1 MKVDV
6 RGLELAYGDFVA
18 IKNLDLTIEDGQSVV
33 LLGQSGCGKTSTM
46 RCIAGL
52 ETPTQGTISI
62 GQKQVYDGERGITV
76 PAFRRNVGMVF
87 QSYAVWPH
95 RTVLENVAFPLQT
108 KGVSKQQRRR
118 EALEVLDTVGL
129 AHLADRGA
137 SLLSGGQM
145 QRVALARSM
154 AMSPSVLL
162 LDEPLSNL
170 DARLRDDL
178 RVELRRIQVERG
190 LTSMYVTHDQQEALA
205 LADRIAIMQE
215 GRITQSGTPQEIYS
229 RPASASIA
237 AFLGVTNIFEV
248 KPGSTPRSLELVGH
262 PVSLRSVQTMPGGS
276 ASSVCIRPEDVRV
289 EPAPTAD
296 DGEKTN
302 TFEGTVEVAVFQGA
316 SIRCKVTTDTGLA
329 LEAVCPPPAAGQL
342 ARGARVV
349 ASVAPERVMVLPDST
364 PETAAASDRQAVSAA

>member
-18 IKNLDLTIEDGQSVV
+18 IRNLDLTIEDGESVV
-33 LLGQSGCGKTSTM
+33 LLGQSGCGKSSTM

-62 GQKQVYDGERGITV
+62 GDTTV
-76 PAFRRNVGMVF
+76 FDAVHGTALPAFRRNVGMVF

-95 RTVLENVAFPLQT
+95 KTVLENVEFPLQM
-108 KGVSKQQRRR
+108 KGVAKGDRRR
-118 EALEVLDTVGL
+118 TVLQVLDTVGL

-137 SLLSGGQM
+137 SMLSGGQM

-178 RVELRRIQVERG
+178 RVELRRIQVEQG

-215 GRITQSGTPQEIYS
+215 GRITQLGTPEEIYR

-237 AFLGVTNIFEV
+237 AFLGVTNVFEAKRGASARV
-248 KPGSTPRSLELVGH
+248 AELVGRGL
-262 PVSLRSVQTMPGGS
+262 SLRTADDMPSRS
-276 ASSVCIRPEDVRV
+276 ASVCIRPEDVRV
-289 EPAPTAD
+289 HLIGTGHPSPAAAHDAD
-296 DGEKTN
+296 N
-302 TFEGTVEVAVFQGA
+302 SFEGTVDVAVFQGS
-316 SIRCKVTTDTGLA
+316 SIRCKITTDAGLG
-329 LEAVCPPPAAGQL
+329 LEAVCAPPVAGRL
-342 ARGARVV
+342 DHGARVTV
-349 ASVAPERVMVLPDST
+349 SVPAGNVMVLPAT
-364 PETAAASDRQAVSAA
+364 VPEPAVAEVAA

>member
-6 RGLELAYGDFVA
+6 CGLELAYGDFVA
-18 IKNLDLTIEDGQSVV
+18 IKNLDLTIEDGESVV

-52 ETPTQGTISI
+52 ETPTRGTISI
-62 GQKQVYDGERGITV
+62 GDKRVFDGERGSSI

-95 RTVLENVAFPLQT
+95 RTVLENVAFPLQM
-108 KGVSKQQRRR
+108 KGVGKTDRRR
-118 EALEVLDTVGL
+118 QALEVLDIVGL

-137 SLLSGGQM
+137 SMLSGGQM

-190 LTSMYVTHDQQEALA
+190 LTSMYVTHDQHEALA

-215 GRITQSGTPQEIYS
+215 GRITQLGTPEEIY
-229 RPASASIA
+229 RTPASASLA

-248 KPGSTPRSLELVGH
+248 KPGATARSVELVVHSAG
-262 PVSLRSVQTMPGGS
+262 LRTTRTLPASGP
-276 ASSVCIRPEDVRV
+276 SSVCVRSEDVRV
-289 EPAPTAD
+289 ELAPGTENGDAT
-296 DGEKTN
+296 EPN
-302 TFEGTVEVAVFQGA
+302 TFPGTVEVAVFQGS
-316 SIRCKVTTDTGLA
+316 SIRCQITTDDGLT
-329 LEAVCPPPAAGQL
+329 LEAVCPPPATGHL
-342 ARGARVV
+342 AHGARVNV
-349 ASVAPERVMVLPDST
+349 SIAPESVMVLPDSVLDT
-364 PETAAASDRQAVSAA
+364 PERAAVSAA